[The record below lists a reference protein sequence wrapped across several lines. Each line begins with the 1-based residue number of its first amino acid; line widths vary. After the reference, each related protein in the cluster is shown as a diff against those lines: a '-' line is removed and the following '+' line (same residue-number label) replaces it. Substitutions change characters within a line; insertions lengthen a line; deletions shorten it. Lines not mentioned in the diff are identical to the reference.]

1 MSLTAYGSAPA
12 ATPGRTIAQL
22 AALCLGLS
30 LASLLLLAGG
40 ARFLPADASAGRS
53 ANLEPPRLL
62 SVLVEFDVVVYGE
75 ELSELRSQEARVVPL
90 RGAPAWVWQ
99 LPNDDARKIVAIEDW
114 SVTAAADRQ
123 AGITV
128 MEWTGRIIPEQEY
141 WHGLNPRW
149 LADPE
154 WGGTRP

>member
-1 MSLTAYGSAPA
+1 MNLTAYGSAPA

-30 LASLLLLAGG
+30 LASSLLLAGG
-40 ARFLPADASAGRS
+40 ARFLPADASAGRT
-53 ANLEPPRLL
+53 ANLQAARVL
-62 SVLVEFDVVVYGE
+62 SVVIEFDVFVYGE
-75 ELSELRSQEARVVPL
+75 DSSALQSQEAQLIPL
-90 RGAPAWVWQ
+90 RGAPTWVWS
-99 LPNDDARKIVAIEDW
+99 LTNDDPRKIAAIEDW

-123 AGITV
+123 ASLTV

-149 LADPE
+149 IADPE